1 MAIIK
6 IQRTNDYM
14 NLMRDYRLFI
24 DGQKIGSIGNA
35 QTKEFEIPA
44 GRHSLIAKIDW
55 CSSQELSFEIDKDD
69 SKTLLVSGFI
79 ISKWIMPLIL
89 GIIAFSFI
97 VTLITHFYFTLFII
111 LPAFLL
117 LLYFLTFGRKNY
129 ISLKE
134 KEKVTA

>member
-14 NLMRDYRLFI
+14 NLMRDYRLLI

-69 SKTLLVSGFI
+69 SNTLLVSGFI

-129 ISLKE
+129 LSLKE

>member
-1 MAIIK
+1 MAIFK

-129 ISLKE
+129 LSLKE

>member
-1 MAIIK
+1 MAKVK

-14 NLMRDYRLFI
+14 NLFRDYRLYI

-35 QTKEFEIPA
+35 EIKDFEIPA
-44 GRHSLIAKIDW
+44 GRHFLIAKIDW
-55 CSSQELSFEIDKDD
+55 CSSQELSFEIDEDD

-79 ISKWIMPLIL
+79 IAKWIVPFVL

-97 VTLITHFYFTLFII
+97 VTLITHFYFSLFII

-117 LLYFLTFGRKNY
+117 LLYFLTFGRKKY
-129 ISLKE
+129 LLLRE

>member
-1 MAIIK
+1 MAKIK
-6 IQRTNDYM
+6 IQRTNDYI

-35 QTKEFEIPA
+35 QTKDFEIPA
-44 GRHSLIAKIDW
+44 GRHSVIAKIDW
-55 CSSQELSFEIDKDD
+55 CSSPEFSFEINEHD
-69 SKTLLVSGFI
+69 SKTFLVSGFV
-79 ISKWIMPLIL
+79 ISKWIIPLIL
-89 GIIAFSFI
+89 GIIVFSFI

-129 ISLKE
+129 LSL
-134 KEKVTA
+134 

>member
-14 NLMRDYRLFI
+14 NLMRDYRLLI

-129 ISLKE
+129 LSLKE

>member
-129 ISLKE
+129 LSLKE